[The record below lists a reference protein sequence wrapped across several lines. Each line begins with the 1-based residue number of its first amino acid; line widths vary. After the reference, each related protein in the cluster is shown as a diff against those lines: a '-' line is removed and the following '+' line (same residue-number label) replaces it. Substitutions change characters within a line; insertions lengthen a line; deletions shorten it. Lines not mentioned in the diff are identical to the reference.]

1 MSVQSTIHLNSS
13 SWIVAAQFVAVAA
26 ACRSSTNHAY
36 DDGNPTMPAG
46 VQSPLSGS
54 MTARG
59 SPASGSMTAR
69 GTPRSLRTEPA
80 GFGYGNN
87 SPSGSMTARGG
98 SSFSSTPPAG
108 STMMR
113 GSHPLPSG
121 TQHATQAADA
131 VQAHLSELH
140 THMPVVDAYTQLIP
154 LLTVWSSCLAYSMD
168 AH

>member
-1 MSVQSTIHLNSS
+1 MQSTFTLNSS
-13 SWIVAAQFVAVAA
+13 SCIVAAQIVAVAA
-26 ACRSSTNHAY
+26 ACPPITNHAY
-36 DDGNPTMPAG
+36 DDKGSTMPAG

-69 GTPRSLRTEPA
+69 GAPRSLRTEPA

-98 SSFSSTPPAG
+98 SSFSSTSPAG
-108 STMMR
+108 STTMR
-113 GSHPLPSG
+113 GHHLLLSG
-121 TQHATQAADA
+121 TQHATEAADA

-140 THMPVVDAYTQLIP
+140 THMLVVDAYTQLIP
-154 LLTVWSSCLAYSMD
+154 ELTVWSSYLAYFMN
-168 AH
+168 AL

>member
-1 MSVQSTIHLNSS
+1 
-13 SWIVAAQFVAVAA
+13 
-26 ACRSSTNHAY
+26 
-36 DDGNPTMPAG
+36 MPAG

-108 STMMR
+108 STTMR
-113 GSHPLPSG
+113 GHHPLLSG
-121 TQHATQAADA
+121 TQHEAADA

-140 THMPVVDAYTQLIP
+140 THMLVVDAYPQLIP
-154 LLTVWSSCLAYSMD
+154 ELTVWSSCLAYSMG
-168 AH
+168 AL